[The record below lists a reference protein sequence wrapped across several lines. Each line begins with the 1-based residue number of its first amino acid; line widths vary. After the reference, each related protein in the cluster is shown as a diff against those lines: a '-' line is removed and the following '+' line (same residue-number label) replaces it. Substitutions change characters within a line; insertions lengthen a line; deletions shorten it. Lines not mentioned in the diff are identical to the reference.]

1 MYELSDRPSAASR
14 ILIGPSGLVEFT
26 GHFWQ
31 AQEGNCAPFP
41 DESRQSGIEVIHKT
55 IWDTP
60 VW

>member
-1 MYELSDRPSAASR
+1 MGCQTGRVLQVG
-14 ILIGPSGLVEFT
+14 LWIGPSGLVEFT

-41 DESRQSGIEVIHKT
+41 DESRQSRIEVIDKT